1 MFKSLYY
8 EIYSE
13 LKLNISILLTI
24 CGLSIISILLY
35 DSLLYEMYDNIYQNV
50 IFVFFITPISLILGY
65 NKSKMM
71 TLSSKLPNTLFEI
84 YIGRLIKLLI
94 FPLICILLL
103 LVINFFD
110 KNALIFTNILNIIIF
125 SIMIFGYLVFFDM
138 KIITQNYTWL
148 KKYFLILISILVL
161 FAISAIFIYILKTF
175 NFIHDNYLFG
185 LSILIINY
193 IAMTYYSYSLFKL
206 RKNYKY

>member
-35 DSLLYEMYDNIYQNV
+35 DSLLYEMYDNIYQNI

-84 YIGRLIKLLI
+84 YIGRLLKLLI
-94 FPLICILLL
+94 FPLICIILLL
-103 LVINFFD
+103 IINLFD
-110 KNALIFTNILNIIIF
+110 KNALIFTNILYIIIF
-125 SIMIFGYLVFFDM
+125 SIMIFASLVFFDM
-138 KIITQNYTWL
+138 KIITQNYNWL
-148 KKYFLILISILVL
+148 KKYFLIVVSILVL
-161 FAISAIFIYILKTF
+161 FAISAIFIYFLNAF
-175 NFIHDNYLFG
+175 HFIHDNYLLG